1 MNCPA
6 IWIPSVLIALYTV
19 RYSITV
25 SAASDQT
32 LEANATSEGDCRVAT
47 ILDVVGI
54 KEGDVVEIQPLL
66 KCIMVGLFGKIYRPF
81 ALKWLRFMV
90 ADFAW
95 DKDREVYIGATSLAQ
110 LGLSS
115 FPDELF
121 LAKHTTCG
129 GYFQVTLPKSTEKC
143 INETLKLCEAGQEVD
158 KLFLEKFLFP
168 VKCAGIE
175 LLRGTSQQEVRSVS
189 CDLMNSV
196 RGLFNAKGRQIY
208 KKRVDPV
215 CNELLATA

>member
-54 KEGDVVEIQPLL
+54 KECLQGKTNMCSINKGDVVEIQPLL

-129 GYFQVTLPKSTEKC
+129 GYFQVTLPKSTEK
-143 INETLKLCEAGQEVD
+143 